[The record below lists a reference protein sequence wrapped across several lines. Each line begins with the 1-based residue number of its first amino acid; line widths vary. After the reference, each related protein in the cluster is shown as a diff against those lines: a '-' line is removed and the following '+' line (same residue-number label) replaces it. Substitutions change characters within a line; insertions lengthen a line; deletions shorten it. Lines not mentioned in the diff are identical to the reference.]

1 MDSSYLDRRR
11 PNYLA
16 LIIPLLIIVL
26 VVGGVYLYM
35 KGRQGLISPVPP
47 TPSFEVIFMTPTP
60 EQLSPTASPSATPK
74 VTAKPT
80 SAKSP
85 TPSKA
90 SATGSPSPTSATS
103 PSPEPSNTPAP

>member
-1 MDSSYLDRRR
+1 MDTSYLDRRR

-26 VVGGVYLYM
+26 FIGCVYLYI
-35 KGRQGLISPVPP
+35 KSRQGLISPVPP

-85 TPSKA
+85 TPEKA
-90 SATGSPSPTSATS
+90 STTGSPSPTSATS
-103 PSPEPSNTPAP
+103 PTVKPTNTPTQ